1 VLTDYKSQL
10 IDFHEQKLM
19 SKVYRDFTRTS
30 INMFEQNDIEV
41 RNFLKSKNKHVYDE
55 GYQLKP
61 QFGPS

>member
-1 VLTDYKSQL
+1 
-10 IDFHEQKLM
+10 
-19 SKVYRDFTRTS
+19 
-30 INMFEQNDIEV
+30 MFEQNDIEV